1 MLHSVYLSA
10 RLSLPVTLVTFDF
23 LLFFTP
29 LLLLN
34 YFLFNLFL
42 FLEKSGGLKPPPAPP
57 SARSLPFGF
66 ESSFSKMLVDK
77 HLYVRLVSLRRDRE
91 EELKAHLISNSAGQI
106 FPTTPQSM
114 ADSNG
119 L

>member
-42 FLEKSGGLKPPPAPP
+42 FLQKSGGAKAPPAPP
-57 SARSLPFGF
+57 SARSLT
-66 ESSFSKMLVDK
+66 
-77 HLYVRLVSLRRDRE
+77 LYACS
-91 EELKAHLISNSAGQI
+91 
-106 FPTTPQSM
+106 
-114 ADSNG
+114 
-119 L
+119 

>member
-42 FLEKSGGLKPPPAPP
+42 FLQKSGGGGGAKAPQP
-57 SARSLPFGF
+57 LP
-66 ESSFSKMLVDK
+66 
-77 HLYVRLVSLRRDRE
+77 LRGPCE
-91 EELKAHLISNSAGQI
+91 NVW
-106 FPTTPQSM
+106 
-114 ADSNG
+114 
-119 L
+119 